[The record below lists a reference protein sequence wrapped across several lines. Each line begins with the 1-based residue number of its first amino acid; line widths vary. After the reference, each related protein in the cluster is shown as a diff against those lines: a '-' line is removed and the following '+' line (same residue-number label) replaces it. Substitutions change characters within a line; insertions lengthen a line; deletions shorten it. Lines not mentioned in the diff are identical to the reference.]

1 MGLPGAARAQLVD
14 QLFGNGVPGFEQ
26 QGGLPVL
33 SRPRPEYGLPPLD
46 VHGYSVRAGLNQSLT
61 HDSNVDGLPKGRG
74 SFLIDTAPSID
85 VSRVGTRNQ
94 IGLSASLDDERFFET
109 PGQDR
114 TNWTVALG
122 GRSAIGLGKAS
133 LGYAHFDSHEVT
145 TQLGAIP
152 SSTAIPV
159 KQDDVRGGYGVDVGR
174 FTVTPTIEDAR
185 FRYGAGSALGVRLD
199 ESFLDRN
206 VLTGGV
212 TVHYGDD
219 PSRGALVA
227 LQGIET
233 DYQRTLPGVPSSSAR
248 SVLAVGGVDYQS
260 DGLFRYLLLAGVEH
274 RTFVASQLA
283 PVTTPVV
290 EASVIWIPTGLT
302 TVTTT
307 VSRRI
312 EDSVSGAAGSFT
324 YSHARVVVDHE
335 LRRNVLLQA
344 RTDFQ
349 VAEYSLGGTQTSVGI
364 GGGVTWLLGPRLRIT
379 ADYNFV
385 HQGALTGGA
394 ALGFA
399 GTTATVGNQYRPKP
413 CHAHAAPQSVAA
425 TSAAGRSRT
434 TICRVARFTVPR
446 CSRSTPSAAGP
457 RRSWPGCSTG
467 CRGGSPAARSRRR
480 WTCRPCAGSWR
491 RSISRRPARSAT

>member
-1 MGLPGAARAQLVD
+1 MLRAIAGVLVICAAVSRPAQAQLVD
-14 QLFGNGVPGFEQ
+14 QYFTGGVPGFEQ

-46 VHGYSVRAGLNQSLT
+46 VHGYSVRAGLNQSLI
-61 HDSNVDGLPKGRG
+61 HDSNVDGLPNGRS
-74 SFLIDTAPSID
+74 SFLIDTAPSVD
-85 VSRVGTRNQ
+85 VTRAGTRTQ
-94 IGLSASLDDERFFET
+94 LGLSASLDDQRYFET

-114 TNWTVALG
+114 TDWNVGLG
-122 GRSAIGLGKAS
+122 GRSVIGLGSAS

-145 TQLGAIP
+145 TQLGVIP
-152 SSTAIPV
+152 STTAIPV
-159 KQDDVRGGYGVDVGR
+159 KQDDFRGGYNVDLGR
-174 FTVTPTIEDAR
+174 FTVTPSVEDTR
-185 FRYGAGSALGVRLD
+185 FRYGAGTALGVRLD

-212 TVHYGDD
+212 TVHYGED
-219 PSRGALVA
+219 PSRGVLVA
-227 LQGIET
+227 VQGIAT
-233 DYQRTLPGVPSSSAR
+233 DYQRTLPGFPSSSAR
-248 SVLAVGGVDYQS
+248 SVLALGGVDYQS
-260 DGLFRYLLLAGVEH
+260 NGLFRYLLLAGVEH
-274 RTFVASQLA
+274 RAFVASQLA

-312 EDSVSGAAGSFT
+312 EDSVSGAVGSFT

-349 VAEYSLGGTQTSVGI
+349 FAEYSLGGTQTSVGV
-364 GGGVTWLLGPRLRIT
+364 GGGATLLLGPRVRIT
-379 ADYNFV
+379 ADYDFL

-399 GTTATVGNQYRPKP
+399 GTTATVGNQYD
-413 CHAHAAPQSVAA
+413 QSLA
-425 TSAAGRSRT
+425 TLTLHLSL
-434 TICRVARFTVPR
+434 
-446 CSRSTPSAAGP
+446 
-457 RRSWPGCSTG
+457 
-467 CRGGSPAARSRRR
+467 
-480 WTCRPCAGSWR
+480 
-491 RSISRRPARSAT
+491 